1 MKRIFMVLFCLFL
14 FVLMVSCA
22 TDPTLPS
29 ETIETPPT
37 TSGEPSVP
45 SGPSTPETSIPSE
58 PSEPTEPSEPE
69 TTIPEIP
76 EEPSTGPTLEEV
88 WLRRWEECPEATE
101 IWLIMK
107 EFGWSDAACAGILGN
122 IMREVGGNT
131 LKHIDHTLYNGSKT
145 HFGLCQWAKRYYPDI
160 WPTDDHIP
168 SVREQMEFLRMTIQ
182 EYNGHGFAYHF
193 SEEYLFTATDPAEV
207 AYTFCKGYERP
218 SEEPDKRMTLALEA
232 YEYFT
237 SVK

>member
-1 MKRIFMVLFCLFL
+1 MKRLFAALFCVFL
-14 FVLMVSCA
+14 LVLMASCA
-22 TDPTLPS
+22 TDTTFPS
-29 ETIETPPT
+29 ETVDTPPT

-45 SGPSTPETSIPSE
+45 SGPLTPETSVPVE
-58 PSEPTEPSEPE
+58 PSEPTEPS
-69 TTIPEIP
+69 
-76 EEPSTGPTLEEV
+76 TGPTPEEKA
-88 WLRRWEECPEATE
+88 WMRRWEECPEATE

-168 SVREQMEFLRMTIQ
+168 SVREQMEFLRMTIR

-193 SEEYLFTATDPAEV
+193 IEEYLFTATDPAEV
-207 AYTFCKGYERP
+207 AYTFCKGYEKP
-218 SEEPDKRMTLALEA
+218 AEEPDKRMAFALEA
-232 YEYFT
+232 YDYFT
-237 SVK
+237 SVE